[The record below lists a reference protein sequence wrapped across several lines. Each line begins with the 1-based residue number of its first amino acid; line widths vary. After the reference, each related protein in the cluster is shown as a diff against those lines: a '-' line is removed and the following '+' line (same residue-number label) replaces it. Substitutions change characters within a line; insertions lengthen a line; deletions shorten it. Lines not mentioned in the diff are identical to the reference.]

1 MKRLPK
7 FVRIALIT
15 VLLTALASA
24 AIYAARR
31 AWPAAS
37 SEVLP
42 LTMAIQPR
50 DFTIRISAN
59 GELQSSESMT
69 IAVPFVPVQRLKI
82 AEVVADGRHV
92 NKGDTLVE
100 FDPAELDL
108 EMLEHKSSLEAS
120 NQKITKGELATNT
133 EKTDI
138 TKDKRIAEL
147 ELQKINE
154 FLPKD
159 EKIFTRRQII
169 EGQLDKEFT
178 EQKLVFADA
187 RLSLKGK
194 VYGLDEAILL
204 LERQQANNKIGQV
217 ERALTSLKLVS
228 PASGIIVY
236 TNPDFFFG
244 GFSIQA
250 GRTVF
255 IGQTLFNLVNPDKME
270 AKCFVLEKDAG
281 ELKKDQT
288 VSLSLDPFPGVT
300 FTGKVKSI
308 DNLARP
314 IDRDSPVKYFQTIV
328 SLDKN
333 DVNLM
338 KPGVK
343 LKADISAISL
353 QSVIVV
359 PRSAVVKKDSDYFVY
374 VVKGAGQFDQI
385 KVKLG
390 QGDMIQVVVTEGLQ
404 AGQTLA
410 LNPPDVKRETKDEAK
425 KEKEPA
431 PKTLAPKGQFYKA
444 EIGNDM
450 LTDLHIKDMVFEE
463 K

>member
-7 FVRIALIT
+7 FVRTALIA
-15 VLLTALASA
+15 VLLTALVSV

-31 AWPAAS
+31 AWPTAS

-69 IAVPFVPVQRLKI
+69 IAVPFVPVQRLRI
-82 AEVVADGRHV
+82 ADVVADGRHV
-92 NKGDTLVE
+92 NKGDTLAE
-100 FDPAELDL
+100 FDPTDLDL
-108 EMLEHKSSLEAS
+108 EMLEHRSSLNAA
-120 NQKITKGELATNT
+120 NQKITKGELASGT

-138 TKDKRIAEL
+138 SKDKRIAEL

-159 EKIFTRRQII
+159 EKIYSRRQII

-194 VYGLDEAILL
+194 VYTLDEAILL
-204 LERQQANNKIGQV
+204 LERQQANSKIGQV

-228 PASGIIVY
+228 PASGIVVY

-244 GFSIQA
+244 GFSIQP
-250 GRTVF
+250 GRTVW

-343 LKADISAISL
+343 LKAEISATSL
-353 QSVIVV
+353 SSVIVV

-374 VVKGAGQFDQI
+374 VVKGAGQFEQV

-404 AGQTLA
+404 AGQVLA

-425 KEKEPA
+425 KDK
-431 PKTLAPKGQFYKA
+431 
-444 EIGNDM
+444 
-450 LTDLHIKDMVFEE
+450 
-463 K
+463 

>member
-7 FVRIALIT
+7 FIRTALIAA
-15 VLLTALASA
+15 LLTALISVV
-24 AIYAARR
+24 IYAARR
-31 AWPAAS
+31 AWPTAS

-42 LTMAIQPR
+42 LTTIIEPR

-59 GELQSSESMT
+59 GELQSAESMT
-69 IAVPFVPVQRLKI
+69 IAVPFVPVQRLRI
-82 AEVVADGRHV
+82 ASVVADGRHV
-92 NKGDTLVE
+92 NKGDVLVE
-100 FDPAELDL
+100 FDPTELDL
-108 EMLEHKSSLEAS
+108 EMLEHRSSLEAA
-120 NQKITKGELATNT
+120 NQKIAKGELASGT

-138 TKDKRIAEL
+138 SKDKRIAEL

-194 VYGLDEAILL
+194 VYSLDEAILL
-204 LERQQANNKIGQV
+204 LERQQANSKIGQV
-217 ERALTSLKLVS
+217 ERALTSLKLLS

-244 GFSIQA
+244 GFSIQP
-250 GRTVF
+250 GRTVW

-281 ELKKDQT
+281 ELKKDQPVT
-288 VSLSLDPFPGVT
+288 VTLDPFPGVS

-314 IDRDSPVKYFQTIV
+314 IDRDSPVKYFQTVV

-343 LKADISAISL
+343 LKAEISATSM

-374 VVKGAGQFDQI
+374 VVKAAGQFEQV

-390 QGDMIQVVVTEGLQ
+390 AGDMIQVVVTEGLQ

-425 KEKEPA
+425 KEK
-431 PKTLAPKGQFYKA
+431 
-444 EIGNDM
+444 
-450 LTDLHIKDMVFEE
+450 
-463 K
+463 

>member
-7 FVRIALIT
+7 FVRTALIA
-15 VLLTALASA
+15 VLLTALVSIV
-24 AIYAARR
+24 IYAARR
-31 AWPAAS
+31 AWPSAS

-42 LTMAIQPR
+42 LTMNVQPR
-50 DFTIRISAN
+50 DFTIKIFAN

-69 IAVPFVPVQRLKI
+69 IAVPFVPVQRLRI
-82 AEVVADGRHV
+82 ASVIADGRHV
-92 NKGDTLVE
+92 NKGDVLAE
-100 FDPAELDL
+100 FDPTELDL
-108 EMLEHKSSLEAS
+108 EMLEHRSSLNAA
-120 NQKITKGELATNT
+120 NQKITKGELASGT

-138 TKDKRIAEL
+138 SKDKRIAEL

-159 EKIFTRRQII
+159 EKIYSRRQII

-194 VYGLDEAILL
+194 VYTLDEAILL
-204 LERQQANNKIGQV
+204 LERQQANSKIGQV
-217 ERALTSLKLVS
+217 ERALTSLKLLS

-244 GFSIQA
+244 GFSIQP
-250 GRTVF
+250 GRTVW

-281 ELKKDQT
+281 ELKKDQPVT
-288 VSLSLDPFPGVT
+288 VSLDPFPGVT

-314 IDRDSPVKYFQTIV
+314 IDRDSPVKYFQTVV

-343 LKADISAISL
+343 LKAEISATSL

-359 PRSAVVKKDSDYFVY
+359 PRSAVVKKDADYFVY
-374 VVKGAGQFDQI
+374 IVSGAGQFEQV

-390 QGDMIQVVVTEGLQ
+390 AGDLIQVVVTEGLQ

-425 KEKEPA
+425 KDK
-431 PKTLAPKGQFYKA
+431 
-444 EIGNDM
+444 
-450 LTDLHIKDMVFEE
+450 
-463 K
+463 

>member
-7 FVRIALIT
+7 FVRTALVA
-15 VLLTALASA
+15 VLLTALASL

-31 AWPAAS
+31 AWPTAS

-42 LTMAIQPR
+42 LTVTVQPR

-69 IAVPFVPVQRLKI
+69 IAVPFVPVQRLRI
-82 AEVVADGRHV
+82 ASVVADGRHV
-92 NKGDTLVE
+92 NKGDVLVE

-108 EMLEHKSSLEAS
+108 EMLEYRSSLEAA
-120 NQKITKGELATNT
+120 NQKITKGELASGT

-138 TKDKRIAEL
+138 SKDKRIAEL

-154 FLPKD
+154 FLPRD
-159 EKIFTRRQII
+159 EKIYSRRQII

-178 EQKLVFADA
+178 EKKLVFADA

-194 VYGLDEAILL
+194 VYTLDEAILL

-228 PASGIIVY
+228 PASGIVVY

-250 GRTVF
+250 GRTVW

-270 AKCFVLEKDAG
+270 AKCYVLEKDAG

-288 VSLSLDPFPGVT
+288 VTVSLDPFPGVT

-314 IDRDSPVKYFQTIV
+314 IDRDSPVKYFQTVV

-333 DVNLM
+333 DAELM

-343 LKADISAISL
+343 LKAEISATSM
-353 QSVIVV
+353 QSVVVV
-359 PRSAVVKKDSDYFVY
+359 PRSAVVKKEADYLVY
-374 VVKGAGQFDQI
+374 VVKGPGEFEPV

-404 AGQTLA
+404 AGQVLA
-410 LNPPDVKRETKDEAK
+410 LNPPDVKRETKEEAK
-425 KEKEPA
+425 KEK
-431 PKTLAPKGQFYKA
+431 
-444 EIGNDM
+444 
-450 LTDLHIKDMVFEE
+450 
-463 K
+463 

>member
-1 MKRLPK
+1 
-7 FVRIALIT
+7 
-15 VLLTALASA
+15 
-24 AIYAARR
+24 
-31 AWPAAS
+31 
-37 SEVLP
+37 
-42 LTMAIQPR
+42 
-50 DFTIRISAN
+50 
-59 GELQSSESMT
+59 
-69 IAVPFVPVQRLKI
+69 
-82 AEVVADGRHV
+82 
-92 NKGDTLVE
+92 
-100 FDPAELDL
+100 LDL
-108 EMLEHKSSLEAS
+108 EMLEHKSSLEAA
-120 NQKITKGELATNT
+120 NQKITKGELASGT

-138 TKDKRIAEL
+138 SKDKRIAEL

-159 EKIFTRRQII
+159 EKIYSRRQII

-194 VYGLDEAILL
+194 VYTLDEAILL
-204 LERQQANNKIGQV
+204 LERQQANSKIGQV

-244 GFSIQA
+244 GFSIQP
-250 GRTVF
+250 GRTVW

-281 ELKKDQT
+281 ELKKDQAVT
-288 VSLSLDPFPGVT
+288 VSLDPFPGVT

-314 IDRDSPVKYFQTIV
+314 IDRDSPVKYFQTVV
-328 SLDKN
+328 SLDTN

-343 LKADISAISL
+343 LKAEISATSI

-359 PRSAVVKKDSDYFVY
+359 PRSAVVKKEADYFVY
-374 VVKGAGQFDQI
+374 IVKGAGQFEAV

-404 AGQTLA
+404 AGLLLA
-410 LNPPDVKRETKDEAK
+410 LNPPDVKRESKDEAK
-425 KEKEPA
+425 KDK
-431 PKTLAPKGQFYKA
+431 
-444 EIGNDM
+444 
-450 LTDLHIKDMVFEE
+450 
-463 K
+463 

>member
-7 FVRIALIT
+7 FVRIALIA
-15 VLLTALASA
+15 VLLTGLVSVV
-24 AIYAARR
+24 IYAARQ
-31 AWPAAS
+31 AWPSAA

-50 DFTIRISAN
+50 DFTIRISAQ

-69 IAVPFVPVQRLKI
+69 IAVPFVPVQRLRI
-82 AEVVADGRHV
+82 ANVVADGRHV
-92 NKGDTLVE
+92 NKGDVLVE
-100 FDPAELDL
+100 FDPTDLDL
-108 EMLEHKSSLEAS
+108 EMLEYKSSLEAA
-120 NQKITKGELATNT
+120 NQKITKGELASGT

-159 EKIFTRRQII
+159 DKIYSRRQII

-194 VYGLDEAILL
+194 VYTLDEAILL
-204 LERQQANNKIGQV
+204 LERQQANSKIGQV
-217 ERALTSLKLVS
+217 ERALTSLKLLS
-228 PASGIIVY
+228 PASGIVVY

-244 GFSIQA
+244 GFTIQP
-250 GRTVF
+250 GRTVY

-281 ELKKDQT
+281 ELKTGQPVT
-288 VSLSLDPFPGVT
+288 VSLDPFPGVT

-343 LKADISAISL
+343 LKAEISATSL
-353 QSVIVV
+353 QSVVVV
-359 PRSAVVKKDSDYFVY
+359 PRSAVVKKESDYFVY
-374 VVKGAGQFDQI
+374 IVKGAGQFDPV

-390 QGDMIQVVVTEGLQ
+390 QGDLIQVVVTEGLQ

-425 KEKEPA
+425 KDK
-431 PKTLAPKGQFYKA
+431 
-444 EIGNDM
+444 
-450 LTDLHIKDMVFEE
+450 
-463 K
+463 

>member
-1 MKRLPK
+1 MKRPPK
-7 FVRIALIT
+7 FVRIALIA
-15 VLLTALASA
+15 VLLTAAVSA
-24 AIYAARR
+24 VIYAARR
-31 AWPAAS
+31 AWPTAS

-42 LTMAIQPR
+42 LTMTIQPR
-50 DFTIRISAN
+50 DFTIKISAN

-69 IAVPFVPVQRLKI
+69 IAVPFVPVQRLRI
-82 AEVVADGRHV
+82 SEVVADGRHV
-92 NKGDTLVE
+92 NKGDVLAE
-100 FDPAELDL
+100 FDPTDLDL
-108 EMLEHKSSLEAS
+108 EMLEHRSSLNAA
-120 NQKITKGELATNT
+120 NQKITKGELASGT

-138 TKDKRIAEL
+138 SKDKRIAEL

-159 EKIFTRRQII
+159 EKIYSRRQII

-194 VYGLDEAILL
+194 VYTLDEAILL
-204 LERQQANNKIGQV
+204 LERQQANSKIGQV

-228 PASGIIVY
+228 PASGIVVY
-236 TNPDFFFG
+236 ANPDFFFG
-244 GFSIQA
+244 GFSIQP

-255 IGQTLFNLVNPDKME
+255 IGQMLFNLVNPDKME

-328 SLDKN
+328 ALDKN
-333 DVNLM
+333 DVSLM

-343 LKADISAISL
+343 LKAEISATSL
-353 QSVIVV
+353 PSVIVV
-359 PRSAVVKKDSDYFVY
+359 PRSAVVKKEADYFVY
-374 VVKGAGQFDQI
+374 VVKGVGQFEPV

-390 QGDMIQVVVTEGLQ
+390 AGDLIQVVVTEGLQ
-404 AGQTLA
+404 AGQVLA

-425 KEKEPA
+425 KDK
-431 PKTLAPKGQFYKA
+431 
-444 EIGNDM
+444 
-450 LTDLHIKDMVFEE
+450 
-463 K
+463 

>member
-1 MKRLPK
+1 MKRLPILI
-7 FVRIALIT
+7 RTAL
-15 VLLTALASA
+15 VAALLTAAVSA
-24 AIYAARR
+24 VIYAARR
-31 AWPAAS
+31 AWPSAS

-69 IAVPFVPVQRLKI
+69 IAVPFVPVQRLRI
-82 AEVVADGRHV
+82 ADVVADGRHV
-92 NKGDTLVE
+92 NKGDVLVE
-100 FDPAELDL
+100 FDPTDLDL
-108 EMLEHKSSLEAS
+108 EMLEHRSSLEAA
-120 NQKITKGELATNT
+120 NQKITKGELASGT
-133 EKTDI
+133 EQTDI

-159 EKIFTRRQII
+159 EKIYSRRQII

-194 VYGLDEAILL
+194 VYTLDEAILL
-204 LERQQANNKIGQV
+204 LERQQANSKIGQV

-228 PASGIIVY
+228 PASGIVVY

-244 GFSIQA
+244 GFSIQP
-250 GRTVF
+250 GRTVW
-255 IGQTLFNLVNPDKME
+255 IGQTLFSLVNPDKME

-288 VSLSLDPFPGVT
+288 VTVSLDPFPGVT

-314 IDRDSPVKYFQTIV
+314 IDRDSPVKYFQTVV

-343 LKADISAISL
+343 LKAEISATSL
-353 QSVIVV
+353 PSVIVV

-374 VVKGAGQFDQI
+374 VVSGVGQFEQVKVRLGAGD
-385 KVKLG
+385 L
-390 QGDMIQVVVTEGLQ
+390 IQVVVTEGLQ

-410 LNPPDVKRETKDEAK
+410 LNPPDVKRETRDEAK
-425 KEKEPA
+425 KDK
-431 PKTLAPKGQFYKA
+431 
-444 EIGNDM
+444 
-450 LTDLHIKDMVFEE
+450 
-463 K
+463 

>member
-1 MKRLPK
+1 MERLPK
-7 FVRIALIT
+7 FVRTALIAI
-15 VLLTALASA
+15 LLTALVSV

-31 AWPAAS
+31 AWPTAS
-37 SEVLP
+37 SEVMP
-42 LTMAIQPR
+42 LMMTIQPR

-59 GELQSSESMT
+59 GELQSSESLT

-92 NKGDTLVE
+92 NKGDALVE
-100 FDPAELDL
+100 FDPTDLDL
-108 EMLEHKSSLEAS
+108 EMLEYRSSLNAA
-120 NQKITKGELATNT
+120 NQKITKGELASGT

-159 EKIFTRRQII
+159 EKIYSRRQII

-194 VYGLDEAILL
+194 VYTLDEAILL

-236 TNPDFFFG
+236 ANPDFFFG

-328 SLDKN
+328 ALDKN
-333 DVNLM
+333 DVTLM

-374 VVKGAGQFDQI
+374 VVKGAGQFEQV

-404 AGQTLA
+404 AGQVLA

-425 KEKEPA
+425 KDK
-431 PKTLAPKGQFYKA
+431 
-444 EIGNDM
+444 
-450 LTDLHIKDMVFEE
+450 
-463 K
+463 